1 MEKKNT
7 LKRIRVVLKWF
18 VKLSTIIVE
27 LADYFKKV
35 YNKQNDK

>member
-7 LKRIRVVLKWF
+7 LKRIRVALKWI

-27 LADYFKKV
+27 LADYFKNVFK
-35 YNKQNDK
+35 KQK